1 MGTRK
6 RRSDRALR
14 AVTRSPGGPGVAR
27 REDRRR
33 FWASIAAGLSSE
45 DAAVDAGVSP
55 VVGTRWFR
63 EAGGMPPSTLAR
75 SSKPPSG
82 RYLSFTDREQI
93 ALWRAQG
100 GGVREIARRLRRAA
114 STISRG
120 RTQCVRPA
128 QRRHTR
134 RRPGLPGHHR
144 AVARRAGRP
153 PPKAGEVGHQRGA
166 ADVCAGPAGRC
177 HRRPGRGRGSG
188 AGRAL
193 EGPPARASAASAV
206 GQGVEPTADC
216 PTPAA

>member
-82 RYLSFTDREQI
+82 RYLSFTDREEI

-100 GGVREIARRLRRAA
+100 SGVREIARRLRRAA
-114 STISRG
+114 STLSREL
-120 RTQCVRPA
+120 
-128 QRRHTR
+128 RRNAATR
-134 RRPGLPGHHR
+134 SGGLDYRGTYAPWDAERAARRPRSGE
-144 AVARRAGRP
+144 AR
-153 PPKAGEVGHQRGA
+153 
-166 ADVCAGPAGRC
+166 
-177 HRRPGRGRGSG
+177 
-188 AGRAL
+188 
-193 EGPPARASAASAV
+193 
-206 GQGVEPTADC
+206 
-216 PTPAA
+216 